1 MFNTLVQI
9 CFILSLPISQK
20 GDPLHNRQCSIMRN
34 NIMNNK
40 NAELPV
46 TNAYDKE
53 NKFLFIGIKPSS
65 FEKLHNK
72 PPKKP

>member
-1 MFNTLVQI
+1 
-9 CFILSLPISQK
+9 
-20 GDPLHNRQCSIMRN
+20 
-34 NIMNNK
+34 MNNK

-46 TNAYDKE
+46 INAYDKE

-72 PPKKP
+72 PPNKP